1 MASLAHQQLA
11 QRRRAIDEITTPAQ
25 IRDRQDYIRSAFLR
39 GVGGLPQDK
48 APLNPKITA
57 TLERSGYRIEKLL
70 FESLPKFYVT
80 ANLYVPDG
88 PGPFPAILGV
98 AGHSDAGKAEP
109 TYQHVWISLAKRG
122 IAVLAYDPPGQG
134 ERLEYLDKGTG
145 KSTVGIGT
153 REHIAAG
160 MQALLTGTT
169 MARYFINDGVR
180 ALDYLLTRPDIDGKR
195 IGVAGNSG
203 GGTQAALLAVAE
215 PRLAAAVTSCYITSW
230 RDLWAAPGPQDA
242 EQVIPGLLAAGLD
255 FPDFLL
261 AFAPKPIEML
271 TATKDFFPIAG
282 ARSTFAEADKL
293 FRIDDAPGRAGYYE
307 FDDKHGWSLPR
318 REATYRWFARWLLDN
333 DRDEGRE
340 PIHQVEPAATLNA
353 TSTGQVAT
361 SLPDAETVW
370 SINLQLAEDQ
380 YANRRAL
387 TASPEELRSMIR
399 SRLGVV
405 SPPDQNAGS
414 PRTEGN
420 TELGVSITEPRTP
433 VRTVLWL
440 GGSPPVWRNTLY
452 QSGTR
457 VITVALRGLEL
468 AEAAKAGYTPEYQFA
483 MRAIL
488 LGKTALGMQVSDAL
502 AAYAWAK
509 TRYPSARFL
518 IAGGTPHSRAVAL
531 LAAALVPEELHFIDN
546 GPLTPWIEIA
556 RMPVYHGPVSLMV
569 PGVLSQFDLQDV
581 RKVVT
586 SD

>member
-1 MASLAHQQLA
+1 MIRVAVLTACLGAVCAAADAQASTRQSEVDAWLASLARQHLA
-11 QRRRAIDEITTPAQ
+11 QRQKAIGEISTPAQ
-25 IRDRQDYIRSAFLR
+25 IRERQNYIRSAIVR
-39 GVGGLPQDK
+39 AVGGLPEVK
-48 APLNPKITA
+48 TPLNPKITG
-57 TLERSGYRIEKLL
+57 TLQRSGYRIEKLI
-70 FESLPKFYVT
+70 FESLPQFYVT

-88 PGPFPAILGV
+88 PGPFPAVLGV

-134 ERLEYLDKGTG
+134 ERLEYLDKATG

-169 MARYFINDGVR
+169 IARYFINDGVR
-180 ALDYLLTRPDIDGKR
+180 ALDYLLTRDDIDGKR

-215 PRLAAAVTSCYITSW
+215 PRLASAVTSCYITSW

-242 EQVIPGLLAAGLD
+242 EQVIPGLLAARLD

-282 ARSTFAEADKL
+282 ARATFAEADKL

-333 DRDEGRE
+333 DHDQGRE

-361 SLPDAETVW
+361 SLPDAQTVW
-370 SINLQLAEDQ
+370 SINLQLAERQ
-380 YANRRAL
+380 YSNRRAL
-387 TASPEELRSMIR
+387 TASPEELRSMITA
-399 SRLGVV
+399 RLGVV
-405 SPPDQNAGS
+405 TPANQNSGN
-414 PRTEGN
+414 PRTEGS
-420 TELGVSITEPRTP
+420 TELAVSVTELRTP

-440 GGSPPVWRNTLY
+440 GGSPPVWSNTLY

-457 VITVALRGLEL
+457 VITVGLRGAEL
-468 AEAAKAGYTPEYQFA
+468 TDAAKGGHTPEYQFA

-502 AAYAWAK
+502 AAFAWAR

-518 IAGGTPHSRAVAL
+518 VGGS
-531 LAAALVPEELHFIDN
+531 
-546 GPLTPWIEIA
+546 
-556 RMPVYHGPVSLMV
+556 
-569 PGVLSQFDLQDV
+569 
-581 RKVVT
+581 
-586 SD
+586 